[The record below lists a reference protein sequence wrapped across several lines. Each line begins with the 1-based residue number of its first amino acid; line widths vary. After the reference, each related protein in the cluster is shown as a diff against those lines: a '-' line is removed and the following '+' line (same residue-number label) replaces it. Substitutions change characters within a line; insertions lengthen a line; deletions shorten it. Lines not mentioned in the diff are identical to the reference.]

1 MGVPPWEQKSAD
13 ASAATITAVQATAVS
28 ASLAQRDPWLLAI
41 PEMVS
46 MRTFFLA
53 KMLNN
58 SGFIPPHVER
68 EKF

>member
-13 ASAATITAVQATAVS
+13 ASTATITAVQGTAVP
-28 ASLAQRDPWLLAI
+28 APLAQRDPWLLAI

-46 MRTFFLA
+46 MRTFFFFG
-53 KMLNN
+53 KNVEQ
-58 SGFIPPHVER
+58 FWFRPHVER